1 MKRYL
6 IDGNNV
12 VCAWKHVPK
21 PVEGQEDEFLML
33 VKSLLK
39 GDDRAIVVFD
49 GPPRSGF
56 RLHAIEVR
64 YSREQKADA
73 ILLWLIENDRH
84 PEQLVVV
91 SDDRQVLQAAKHC
104 RCMHARA
111 FLAEAEDAGTESE
124 KPNRLSPEERRQWL
138 KDFGIKDQ

>member
-12 VCAWKHVPK
+12 VCAWKSVSK
-21 PVEGQEDEFLML
+21 PLEGQETEFLML

-39 GDDRAIVVFD
+39 GDDRAIIVFD
-49 GPPRSGF
+49 GPQRSGF
-56 RLHAIEVR
+56 RIHAIEVR

-73 ILLWLIENDRH
+73 VLLWLIQSDPH

-91 SDDRQVLQAAKHC
+91 SDDRQVLQAAKRC

-111 FLAEAEDAGTESE
+111 FLAEATNTGIESE
-124 KPNRLSPEERRQWL
+124 KPGGMTPEERRHWL
-138 KDFGIKDQ
+138 KEFGIKDQ